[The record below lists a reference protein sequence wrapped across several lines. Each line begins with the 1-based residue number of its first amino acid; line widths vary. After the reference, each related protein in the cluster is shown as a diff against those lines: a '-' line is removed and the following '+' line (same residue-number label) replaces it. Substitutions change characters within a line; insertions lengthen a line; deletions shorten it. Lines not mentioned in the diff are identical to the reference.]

1 MSNSNQ
7 NNLLFKQVLT
17 DTDNRFFVGR
27 EKEVRIFK
35 NCLAGAS
42 HAKRILNIHATAGM
56 GKSYLVDHYQ
66 RISIQYGAR
75 FILIN
80 SRDFAH
86 SPEHMLHRIYELL
99 DGEPQE
105 HFDSNVCIHHINK
118 LAMEQLIILAF
129 DTYEEMTDLD
139 RWLQEHLIGN
149 LDHRLLIIISGRYP
163 LQNHWFAS
171 PGWRDLIEDLPLQ
184 EFSHSHT
191 REYLA
196 KYNIKDRTRI
206 NAIYNLTQGHPLTLS
221 LSASMINHNLNIDEE
236 AFHPSDLF
244 HSLTDQWLKE
254 VESADVRYII
264 ESISLLRRFDQDIL
278 SYLLKE
284 EVSEELFKRITSYS
298 FIRLGRRGWM
308 MHDLMRNA
316 ISLNLRQRSP
326 KRYRAINEA
335 IAAFYFKQIEESHP
349 HQDHLWLL
357 SEFFYHLE
365 DYTIRAIFY
374 DTASNHH
381 FQIQYVSGPEADE
394 ARQYL
399 KNLEH
404 TSLYEHAT
412 FSTPHIDESETV
424 QLIAS
429 TEYKQAEAELLTR
442 PSFLNSN
449 HVQFI
454 LLKQSEEILGL
465 SLVIPIHEESVDF
478 LANEPVT
485 RVFFQTLTAEER
497 EKLSTPVHEPSGW
510 YIRMMDVI
518 DPTDAVA
525 RSAILQ
531 ELLQILFKGKLI
543 VASNP
548 LPFYQQLL
556 ERLGFHQV
564 EGATHY
570 DYGPTLLAPT
580 QMLDIKSMGLE
591 NYLQLLASNV
601 GITLQKGGNRQF
613 SDLTERENEIAN
625 LVIEGTPNKLIAE
638 KLFVSEVTI
647 KKHLSSIYRKK
658 QIKNRAQLVK
668 LLMDELTS
676 FK

>member
-1 MSNSNQ
+1 MSYSSHD
-7 NNLLFKQVLT
+7 NLLFKQVLT

-42 HAKRILNIHATAGM
+42 RAKKILNIHATAGM

-105 HFDSNVCIHHINK
+105 HFDSNVCIHHINQ

-129 DTYEEMTDLD
+129 DTYEEMKDLD
-139 RWLQEHLIGN
+139 RWLQEQLIGN
-149 LDHRLLIIISGRYP
+149 LDHRILIVISGRYP

-171 PGWRDLIEDLPLQ
+171 PGWRELIEDLPLQ

-191 REYLA
+191 IEYLA
-196 KYNIKDRTRI
+196 KYNIKDMTQI
-206 NAIYNLTQGHPLTLS
+206 NAIYNLTHGHPLTLS
-221 LSASMINHNLNIDEE
+221 LSASMINHNPNIREE
-236 AFHPSDLF
+236 TFHPSDLF

-254 VESADVRYII
+254 VKSAELRYII

-284 EVSEELFKRITSYS
+284 GVSDDLFEQITSYS

-316 ISLNLRQRSP
+316 ISLNLRNRSP
-326 KRYRAINEA
+326 KRYKAINQA
-335 IAAFYFKQIEESHP
+335 IAAFYFRQIEENDLRN
-349 HQDHLWLL
+349 DHSWLL

-381 FQIQYVSGPEADE
+381 FQIEHVSGPAAEE

-399 KNLEH
+399 KNLKH
-404 TSLYEHAT
+404 TSLYEYAT
-412 FSTPHIDESETV
+412 FSAQHAEESEAV

-442 PSFLNSN
+442 PSFLDSDHNEY
-449 HVQFI
+449 I
-454 LLKQSEEILGL
+454 LLKQSGKILGL
-465 SLVIPIHEESVDF
+465 ALVIPIHENSLDF
-478 LANEPVT
+478 LASEPVT
-485 RVFFQTLTAEER
+485 RAFFHSLTAEER
-497 EKLSTPVHEPSGW
+497 AKYCTPVHEPSGW
-510 YIRMMDVI
+510 YIRMMDAI
-518 DPTDAVA
+518 DPKDAVA

-531 ELLQILFKGKLI
+531 ELLQILFKGKVI

-564 EGATHY
+564 EGATHK
-570 DYGPTLLAPT
+570 DYGPTLSAPT

-601 GITLQKGGNRQF
+601 GIPLQKGSRSRF

-625 LVIEGTPNKLIAE
+625 LIVEGTPNKTIAE

-668 LLMDELTS
+668 LLMDEANR
-676 FK
+676 